1 MSAIVQGAVERKRSS
16 KLPRASELGS
26 GRGGRGGERTGRSG
40 ISNALYEKGKATRAD
55 EVRLEMLEM
64 TGEVRGSQVD
74 MIVCIHEGL
83 IPKEWRMGLH
93 DSSDMEEERRYA

>member
-1 MSAIVQGAVERKRSS
+1 MITTGGSSQNTGSVEDMGAIVQGAVERRRSS

-26 GRGGRGGERTGRSG
+26 GRGGRGGDMTGRSG

-74 MIVCIHEGL
+74 MKAIDCV
-83 IPKEWRMGLH
+83 
-93 DSSDMEEERRYA
+93 YA